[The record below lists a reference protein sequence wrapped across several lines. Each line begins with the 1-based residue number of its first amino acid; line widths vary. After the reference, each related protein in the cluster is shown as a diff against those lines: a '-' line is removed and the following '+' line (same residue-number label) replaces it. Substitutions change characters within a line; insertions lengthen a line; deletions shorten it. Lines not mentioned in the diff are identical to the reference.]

1 MQFILDIFHAVWDML
16 LDASVFILFGLL
28 VGGLVRA
35 FLNPAQV
42 ARHLGR
48 GRFLPVIKAAAL
60 GVPLPL

>member
-1 MQFILDIFHAVWDML
+1 MQFILTILHAVWDML
-16 LDASVFILFGLL
+16 LDASVFIIFGLL

-35 FLNPAQV
+35 FLNPNQV

-48 GRFLPVIKAAAL
+48 GRFWPVLKAAAI